1 MSPTVGLVAFFALL
15 AFSQAAPPSVL
26 DPNNLIDADQ
36 IATANQACVNVNAP
50 AGVTVRSCPT
60 PEGCDRVQ
68 VIVAPFVNVDVV
80 ACRRNG
86 REYRMIHNSCA
97 IFLFLIIFRTL
108 LH

>member
-26 DPNNLIDADQ
+26 DLNNLIDADQ

-60 PEGCDRVQ
+60 PEGCYRVQ
-68 VIVAPFVNVDVV
+68 VIVQPFVNVDVV
-80 ACRRNG
+80 ACRQNG
-86 REYRMIHNSCA
+86 REYNDTSFMCYFS
-97 IFLFLIIFRTL
+97 F
-108 LH
+108 